1 MTHEHK
7 QSSETRS
14 RRDWESVASNDRAM
28 MGKTVK
34 ALIGVIEEA
43 AIHIWQRTADRRIM
57 CARLV
62 ANVVDTARTLPARRR
77 HAAIDRDRAQSS
89 PAEALVVRGIDEAP
103 QGSLRKACYVE
114 LLQVIIDASHHRRDA
129 AIDVVVAEVHVRTP
143 PHAGTPPQTSR
154 TSTYCAPG

>member
-1 MTHEHK
+1 
-7 QSSETRS
+7 
-14 RRDWESVASNDRAM
+14 M

-62 ANVVDTARTLPARRR
+62 ANVVDTARPLPARRC

-89 PAEALVVRGIDEAP
+89 PAEALVVLEAV
-103 QGSLRKACYVE
+103 CVE
-114 LLQVIIDASHHRRDA
+114 STKPRRDLSA
-129 AIDVVVAEVHVRTP
+129 KPVTLNCCRSSSMP
-143 PHAGTPPQTSR
+143 PTIAGTPP
-154 TSTYCAPG
+154 

>member
-1 MTHEHK
+1 
-7 QSSETRS
+7 
-14 RRDWESVASNDRAM
+14 M

-62 ANVVDTARTLPARRR
+62 ANVVATARPLPARRR

-89 PAEALVVRGIDEAP
+89 PAEALVVLEAV
-103 QGSLRKACYVE
+103 CVE
-114 LLQVIIDASHHRRDA
+114 STKPRRDLSA
-129 AIDVVVAEVHVRTP
+129 KPVTLICCRSSSMP
-143 PHAGTPPQTSR
+143 PTIAGTPP
-154 TSTYCAPG
+154 